1 MVKAMTNR
9 GELSQT
15 TTEDLKQAVL
25 QRVAGHDGDSLSRKV
40 QFYNS
45 ELAPFVEEL
54 QQRNPTPSAIDQV
67 AIVPGVWLSIWS
79 TIPFQDIFPGRI
91 RDQSYQIF
99 HPDGYYANLARYKPG
114 ARLPILRSLSEW
126 LLAYDFMLIQRYEV
140 IDQQWSI
147 QNVGVEQAL
156 RIRAKPFTVEVADA
170 WFTKAVTA
178 PKLAQLKYL
187 DQSTAKKVDKIL
199 AATPQLE
206 HLYCDREFRIAKT
219 QREANQRP
227 SYTIAIRKS

>member
-1 MVKAMTNR
+1 MTNQS
-9 GELSQT
+9 ELSQR

-25 QRVAGHDGDSLSRKV
+25 QLVAGRDADPIGRKV
-40 QFYNS
+40 QFYNA
-45 ELAPFVEEL
+45 ELAPLVAEL
-54 QQRNPTPSAIDQV
+54 EQRNPVPNPIDQIDTV
-67 AIVPGVWLSIWS
+67 QGVWLSIWS

-114 ARLPILRSLSEW
+114 ARLPILRSLSAW

-140 IDQQWSI
+140 KDQQWDI

-156 RIRAKPFTVEVADA
+156 RVRAKPFTVEVADA
-170 WFTKAVTA
+170 WFTKAVAA
-178 PKLAQLKYL
+178 PKLAQLKYR
-187 DQSTAKKVDKIL
+187 DQSTEKKVNKIL
-199 AATPQLE
+199 AATPMLE
-206 HLYCDREFRIAKT
+206 HLYCDREFRIVKS

-227 SYTIAIRKS
+227 SYTISIRKV